1 MAKKPA
7 AKPAAKPA
15 TKAASPRSKGGPR
28 EPALREIA
36 NPAPDRPPTH
46 PPPLPLDEVLGQD
59 RAKSIL
65 DASIRSGRVH
75 HAWIFHGPRGVGKF
89 TAALSFAA
97 LLLDP
102 TTSATAKSPPR
113 ADADSP
119 VARLLSTGSHPDLHV
134 VRKELARYHDDP
146 RIRERKLSNIPVDV
160 VRSFL
165 LDPGNLAAAVSN
177 PSLAAKVFI
186 VDEAELLAGPA
197 QNAVLKF
204 LEEPPERTVVILVT
218 SSEEALLPTIRS
230 RCQRVPFLPL
240 SPKDL
245 AFWLKHAGISLPPAE
260 RDWLIDF
267 AEGAPG
273 VIDTATRLGLASW
286 WHRLAPM
293 LDECA
298 QGRYCPDL
306 GPACHQLVD
315 ESAQAQ
321 EKSGPNI
328 SKDASN
334 KDGAAW
340 MLRLLAH
347 RWTADLAASP
357 DASLACLDAI
367 TAAEHEIDANVNLL
381 FVFEKLSAEFADA
394 ATQHARA

>member
-7 AKPAAKPA
+7 SKPAPA
-15 TKAASPRSKGGPR
+15 RSKGGPR
-28 EPALREIA
+28 EPAVREIA
-36 NPAPDRPPTH
+36 NPNPDRPPTH
-46 PPPLPLDEVLGQD
+46 PPPLPLDQVLGQD
-59 RAKSIL
+59 RAKAIL
-65 DASIRSGRVH
+65 NASIRSGRVH

-102 TTSATAKSPPR
+102 TTTSPAKGPPR
-113 ADADSP
+113 ADPDSP
-119 VARLLSTGSHPDLHV
+119 VARLLATGSHPDLHV
-134 VRKELARYHDDP
+134 VRKELARYHEDP

-160 VRSFL
+160 VRTFL
-165 LDPGNLAAAVSN
+165 LDPGNLAAAVSG
-177 PSLAAKVFI
+177 PSLASKVFI

-240 SPKDL
+240 TPTDL
-245 AFWLKHAGISLPPAE
+245 SAWLKRAGISLHAAE
-260 RDWLIDF
+260 RDWLIAF
-267 AEGAPG
+267 AQGAPG
-273 VIDTATRLGLASW
+273 VIDAASRLGLAAW
-286 WHRLAPM
+286 WQRLAPM
-293 LDECA
+293 LDQCA
-298 QGRYCPDL
+298 QGLYSPDL

-315 ESAQAQ
+315 EFAQAQ
-321 EKSGPNI
+321 EKSGPNV

-334 KDGAAW
+334 KEGAAW

-347 RWTADLAASP
+347 RWSATLATSP

-367 TAAEHEIDANVNLL
+367 SASEHEIDANVNLL

-394 ATQHARA
+394 SSTRV

>member
-7 AKPAAKPA
+7 PKPASRPA
-15 TKAASPRSKGGPR
+15 SARARSATAVR
-28 EPALREIA
+28 EFA

-46 PPPLPLDEVLGQD
+46 PPPLPLDQILGQD
-59 RAKSIL
+59 RARAIL
-65 DASIRSGRVH
+65 DASIRSGRLH

-89 TAALSFAA
+89 TVALSFAA

-102 TTSATAKSPPR
+102 TTKAVAKGPPR
-113 ADADSP
+113 ADTHSP
-119 VARLLSTGSHPDLHV
+119 VAGLLATGSHPDLHV

-146 RIRERKLSNIPVDV
+146 RIRDRKLSNIPVDV

-177 PSLAAKVFI
+177 PSLASKVFI

-204 LEEPPERTVVILVT
+204 LEEPPDRTVVILVT

-245 AFWLKHAGISLPPAE
+245 SAWLKHAGVSLPPPE
-260 RDWLIDF
+260 RDWLIAF
-267 AEGAPG
+267 AQGAPG

-286 WHRLAPM
+286 WQRLAPM

-306 GPACHQLVD
+306 GPTCHQLVD
-315 ESAQAQ
+315 EFALAQ

-334 KDGAAW
+334 KEGAAW

-347 RWTADLAASP
+347 RWSASLADSP
-357 DASLACLDAI
+357 DNSLACLDAI
-367 TAAEHEIDANVNLL
+367 SAAEHEIDANVNLL
-381 FVFEKLSAEFADA
+381 FIFEKLSAEFADA
-394 ATQHARA
+394 ATPHARA

>member
-7 AKPAAKPA
+7 AKP
-15 TKAASPRSKGGPR
+15 SSSRSKGGPR
-28 EPALREIA
+28 EPAVREIA

-46 PPPLPLDEVLGQD
+46 PPPLPLDQVLGQD
-59 RAKSIL
+59 RARAIL

-97 LLLDP
+97 LLLDH
-102 TTSATAKSPPR
+102 TTKATATSPPR
-113 ADADSP
+113 ADSNSP
-119 VARLLSTGSHPDLHV
+119 AARLLATGSHPDLHV

-146 RIRERKLSNIPVDV
+146 RIRERKLANIPVDV

-165 LDPGNLAAAVSN
+165 LDPGNLAAAISS

-240 SPKDL
+240 TPKDL
-245 AFWLKHAGISLPPAE
+245 SAWLKHAGLALPPAE
-260 RDWLIDF
+260 RDWLIGF
-267 AEGAPG
+267 AQGAPG
-273 VIDTATRLGLASW
+273 VIDTATRLGLAAW
-286 WHRLAPM
+286 WQRLAPM

-298 QGRYCPDL
+298 KGSYSPDL
-306 GPACHQLVD
+306 GPTCHQLVD
-315 ESAQAQ
+315 EFAQAQ
-321 EKSGPNI
+321 EKSGPNV
-328 SKDASN
+328 SKDAAN

-347 RWTADLAASP
+347 RWSAGLADAP

-367 TAAEHEIDANVNLL
+367 SAAEHEIDANVNLL

-394 ATQHARA
+394 ATQHAVA